1 MLLFC
6 RFGNYVDTLLICLC
20 ETFLSDDITDP
31 EVYLVYQIPGYSIS
45 RCDRVNRIGGGV
57 CIYVKDSI
65 SSETCVSFSN
75 STCELLI
82 LKLVEP
88 ELIIILL
95 YRPLSCTIP
104 QLEDMII
111 YSYLNSLG
119 SPLPNIV
126 FLVILTPERPG
137 T

>member
-1 MLLFC
+1 MNIAHLLLKSSQDKSKINFLSDIC
-6 RFGNYVDTLLICLC
+6 TVDTLFIFLC

-31 EVYLVYQIPGYSIS
+31 EVYLPGYSIS
-45 RCDRVNRIGGGV
+45 RCDRANRIGGGV

-95 YRPLSCTIP
+95 Y
-104 QLEDMII
+104 I
-111 YSYLNSLG
+111 Y
-119 SPLPNIV
+119 
-126 FLVILTPERPG
+126 RR
-137 T
+137 